1 MPYYKLFYH
10 CIWTTKNRAPII
22 TAEIEPFLLDLI
34 RRKATLPNAN
44 VFAINGWVDPVHL
57 LVSLP
62 PKRPVSLFIG
72 QVKGV
77 SSVRINQSGR
87 CETMFRWQEEYGVLS
102 FAEEGLPVC
111 TRYIENQ
118 KFHHGKKNGLIPR
131 WEKTG

>member
-34 RRKATLPNAN
+34 RRKATLLNAN
-44 VFAINGWVDPVHL
+44 VFAINGWVDHVHL

-77 SSVRINQSGR
+77 SSVRINQSGI
-87 CETMFRWQEEYGVLS
+87 CETTFRWQEEYGVLS
-102 FAEEGLPVC
+102 IAEAGLLAC

-118 KFHHGKKNGLIPR
+118 KIHHGKKISLIAR
-131 WEKTG
+131 CEKTG